1 MCEERFFALTNDGMF
16 HYVMQESQYALKMLT
31 ASLLSKH
38 PDEITS
44 VEVKNPYDYGKCA
57 GSKDI
62 ILDVKAVVNKDTVVN
77 IEVQVKAFKYWRY
90 RSLYYAARMAAETDP
105 NRDYGSLPI
114 IRQFSILNYTFDRED
129 PGFFSTYELRNVENE
144 KSFTDRFQIS
154 IMDLTQNRL
163 ATWDDAIYG
172 RTLWADLF
180 KANSWEKLESLALKN
195 EVAKEVVEIMY
206 KAVKDDETARFLT
219 DRELARKERI
229 SIREEGRMEGMA
241 QGMKKGMEK
250 GIKTKNFEFAKNLL
264 VEGFSRDDVRRLTNY
279 PFSDEELD
287 GLK

>member
-1 MCEERFFALTNDGMF
+1 MCEKKFFALTNDGMF

-31 ASLLSKH
+31 ASLLSKQ

-44 VEVKNPYDYGKCA
+44 VEVKNPCDYGKCA

-77 IEVQVKAFKYWRY
+77 VEVQVKAFKYWRY

-129 PGFFSTYELRNVENE
+129 PGFFSTYELRNVESE

-180 KANSWEKLESLALKN
+180 KANSWEKLESLALKS

-241 QGMKKGMEK
+241 QGMEKGME
-250 GIKTKNFEFAKNLL
+250 IKNFEFARNLL

-287 GLK
+287 SLK